1 MQPSILQQK
10 AAARALAVA
19 AAPSLPAQAAEGSTS
34 TAVREASADAVE
46 RHQCDHYTRR
56 PGIAP
61 LCRAI
66 AARLSTQGVPTHEND
81 VVISGSVQE
90 CRYVALRSLAV
101 GRTVYM
107 AVGPSEVYSAALQ
120 FAGAAPVLLAAGEEL
135 PAAGAAGQALLLI
148 AHPSAAD
155 SERLAAWAAAQDL
168 PVVADETLAPLVGH
182 TPFAALEG
190 MAQRTLTLG
199 SFAGAPGLS
208 AWQVSWF
215 AGPKALLTPVRDLKQ
230 SITICTSAPSQ
241 YAALAAL
248 AEALV
253 SSAGGDKESTG
264 S

>member
-19 AAPSLPAQAAEGSTS
+19 AAPSLPTQALGGSTS

-46 RHQCDHYTRR
+46 RHLCDHYTRR

-66 AARLSTQGVPTHEND
+66 AAGLSAQGVPTHEND

-107 AVGPSEVYSAALQ
+107 AVSAPEVYTAAIQ
-120 FAGAAPVLLAAGEEL
+120 FAGAAPVLLASGEDL
-135 PAAGAAGQALLLI
+135 PAAGAAGPALLLI
-148 AHPSAAD
+148 AEQSA
-155 SERLAAWAAAQDL
+155 SESARLAAWAAVQDL
-168 PVVADETLAPLVGH
+168 LVVADETTAPLVGH

-215 AGPKALLTPVRDLKQ
+215 AGPKALLNLVRDLKQ

-248 AEALV
+248 AEI
-253 SSAGGDKESTG
+253 SAAGAAAGKEAKTP
-264 S
+264 